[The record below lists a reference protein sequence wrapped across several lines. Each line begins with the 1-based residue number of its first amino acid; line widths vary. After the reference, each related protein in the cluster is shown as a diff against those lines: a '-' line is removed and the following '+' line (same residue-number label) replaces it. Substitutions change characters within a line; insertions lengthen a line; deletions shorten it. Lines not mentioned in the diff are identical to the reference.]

1 MQEKDND
8 RLAPQPRLHGKF
20 TAFGITFG
28 QGLNAV
34 PKHEQICDEH
44 GDVGQLMAIDG
55 NASGF
60 IGVGGFVSQCVAHGG
75 TGDSGCVWTC
85 EWLVSNV
92 SIKRGKE
99 EEREDLKISEI
110 KGAKWVSK

>member
-60 IGVGGFVSQCVAHGG
+60 IRVGGFVSQCVAHGG
-75 TGDSGCVWTC
+75 TGVLVVSGPANGWCQMC
-85 EWLVSNV
+85 QS
-92 SIKRGKE
+92 R
-99 EEREDLKISEI
+99 EERKRNERMLKISEI
-110 KGAKWVSK
+110 KGSKWVSK

>member
-1 MQEKDND
+1 MQEKDDD
-8 RLAPQPRLHGKF
+8 RLTPQPRLHGKF

-60 IGVGGFVSQCVAHGG
+60 IRVGGFVSQCVAHGG
-75 TGDSGCVWTC
+75 TGVLVVSGPANGWCQMC
-85 EWLVSNV
+85 QS
-92 SIKRGKE
+92 RGKE
-99 EEREDLKISEI
+99 RIERI
-110 KGAKWVSK
+110 